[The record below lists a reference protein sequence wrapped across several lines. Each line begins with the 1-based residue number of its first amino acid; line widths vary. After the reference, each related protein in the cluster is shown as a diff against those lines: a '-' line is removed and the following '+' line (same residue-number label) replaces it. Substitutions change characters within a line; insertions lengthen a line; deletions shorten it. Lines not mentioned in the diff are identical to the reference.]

1 MDIAILILLCASTL
15 FFILSFFQKNH
26 TKELEKEVEELT
38 MTLFKENQNMK
49 KRISILEEEL
59 LMEKGF
65 TDMSA
70 SQTPS
75 TTALPN
81 VNEILKNQVLAL
93 HDRGFTLEQIARQ
106 SSLSVQTVKQIVEAG
121 KVSGGLH
128 HG

>member
-15 FFILSFFQKNH
+15 LFILSFFQKNH
-26 TKELEKEVEELT
+26 TKKLEKEVEELT

-75 TTALPN
+75 TAALPN

-106 SSLSVQTVKQIVEAG
+106 SSLSFQTVKQIVEAG